1 MDPSFSLQLSQ
12 RTYSRQEILAG
23 HFDTN
28 LPHEKE
34 VLTFCRAWLQGQ
46 EHFIVHTSGSTGTP
60 KPIGLSRRQME
71 ASAQQTLAALG
82 LPAGAS
88 ALLCM
93 NPAYIGGK
101 MMLVRAMEG
110 HMQLKVVEV
119 SADPLAQLP
128 TDSTFHFTAL
138 VPLQLEAVLQ
148 NPHSR
153 AILNKAK
160 SVLIGGA
167 AVSPQLRQTL
177 QPFSATAFY
186 STYGM
191 TETVSHIALQRLN
204 GAEAQDF
211 FQAFPDVTLGQD
223 TRGCLSIQGAVTANQ
238 LLQTNDVVMLLDSH
252 RFRWLGR
259 ADHIINSGGI
269 KIQLEKTERLA
280 EKLLLELG
288 HQRNLF
294 AWGLPHRQLGQQL
307 VLLVQGPPLP
317 AQTEA
322 SWKQQ
327 FRQQLV
333 KYEQPKAI
341 YYIPQFKL
349 TPSGKIQKAET
360 AALVA
365 KADI

>member
-12 RTYSRQEILAG
+12 STYSRQEILAG
-23 HFDTN
+23 HFDTS

-34 VLTFCRAWLQGQ
+34 VLAFCRAWFQGQ

-60 KPIGLSRRQME
+60 KSITLNRRQME
-71 ASAQQTLAALG
+71 TSAQQTLAALR

-110 HMQLKVVEV
+110 RMQLQVVEA
-119 SADPLAQLP
+119 SADPLAQLRP
-128 TDSTFHFTAL
+128 ESTFHFTAL

-148 NPHSR
+148 NSHSR
-153 AILNKAK
+153 ALLKKAQA
-160 SVLIGGA
+160 VLVGGA
-167 AVSPQLRQTL
+167 AVSQQLRQAL
-177 QPFSATAFY
+177 HPFSATAFY

-204 GAEAQDF
+204 GSEAQEV
-211 FQAFPDVTLGQD
+211 FQAFPDITLGQD
-223 TRGCLSIQGAVTANQ
+223 ARGCLTIQGAVTASQ
-238 LLQTNDVVMLLDSH
+238 SVVTNDVVALIDSH

-259 ADHIINSGGI
+259 ADNIINSGGI

-280 EKLLLELG
+280 EKLLLEIG

-294 AWGLPHRQLGQQL
+294 AWGLAHSQLGQQL
-307 VLLVQGPPLP
+307 VLLVEGPPLP
-317 AQTEA
+317 EETEA

-327 FRQQLV
+327 FRQQLD
-333 KYEQPKAI
+333 KYAQPKQI
-341 YYIPQFKL
+341 FYVPQFKL
-349 TPSGKIQKAET
+349 TPSGKIQKADT
-360 AALVA
+360 AALVG
-365 KADI
+365 KTET